1 MRKWAFIGSLVA
13 NFVFAGV
20 CDEVDLQRHLPFLPD
35 SVKVVEKREVY
46 SLCEMVLKDRGGF
59 FTIYGTKDYVIV
71 GNMISMGKSV
81 SNESVMGVQSKVVKE
96 KLSDLRALAATV
108 YGSGQK
114 EVFFVSDPDCPYC
127 NGIKRKVK
135 ELADKNGYKV
145 YLLWFPL
152 PIHPKAKEKAISF
165 VCEKRTYEDYLADA
179 YGQSICS
186 EGTAKVEK
194 TLEVLNGLVNATP
207 TFIFSD
213 GRIAV
218 GGNPKLLEEE
228 MR

>member
-13 NFVFAGV
+13 SFAFAGV

-46 SLCEMVLKDRGGF
+46 SLCEMVLRDRGGF
-59 FTIYGTKDYVIV
+59 FTVYGTKDYVIV
-71 GNMISMGKSV
+71 GNMISEGKSV
-81 SNESVMGVQSKVVKE
+81 SNESVQAVQSKVVKE

-152 PIHPKAKEKAISF
+152 PIHPNAKEKAISF

-179 YGQSICS
+179 YGKSVCS
-186 EGTAKVEK
+186 EGVSKVEK

-213 GRIAV
+213 GRIVV

>member
-13 NFVFAGV
+13 SFAFAGV
-20 CDEVDLQRHLPFLPD
+20 CDEVDLRRHLPFLPD

-46 SLCEMVLKDRGGF
+46 SLCEMVLKDREGF

-71 GNMISMGKSV
+71 GNMISEGRSV
-81 SNESVMGVQSKVVKE
+81 SNESVQAVQSKVVKE

-152 PIHPKAKEKAISF
+152 PIHPKAKEKVISF

-213 GRIAV
+213 GRIVV

>member
-1 MRKWAFIGSLVA
+1 MRKWLFISSLA
-13 NFVFAGV
+13 SSFAFAGV
-20 CDEVDLQRHLPFLPD
+20 CDEVDLKKHLPFLPEA
-35 SVKVVEKREVY
+35 VEVVERREVY
-46 SLCEMVLKDRGGF
+46 SLCEMVLKDRGGY
-59 FTIYGTKDYVIV
+59 FTVYGTKDYVIV
-71 GNMISMGKSV
+71 GNLISMGRSV
-81 SNESVMGVQSKVVKE
+81 SNESVMEVQAKVVKE
-96 KLSDLRALAATV
+96 RLSDFRALAATV

-152 PIHPKAKEKAISF
+152 PMHPKAKEKAISF
-165 VCEKRTYEDYLADA
+165 VCERRTYEDYLADA
-179 YGQSICS
+179 YGKSICS
-186 EGTAKVEK
+186 EGASKVEK
-194 TLEVLNGLVNATP
+194 TLEVLSGLVNATP

-213 GRIAV
+213 GRIVV

>member
-1 MRKWAFIGSLVA
+1 MRKWLIIGS
-13 NFVFAGV
+13 FVSSFAFAGV
-20 CDEVDLQRHLPFLPD
+20 CDEVDLRRHLPFLPEA
-35 SVKVVEKREVY
+35 VEVVEKREVY
-46 SLCEMVLKDRGGF
+46 SLCEMVLRDRGGY

-81 SNESVMGVQSKVVKE
+81 SNESVMEVQAKVVKE

-135 ELADKNGYKV
+135 ELADKNGYRV

-152 PIHPKAKEKAISF
+152 PMHPKAKEKSISF
-165 VCEKRTYEDYLADA
+165 ICEKRTYEDYLADA
-179 YGQSICS
+179 YGRSICP
-186 EGTAKVEK
+186 EGMSKVER
-194 TLEVLNGLVNATP
+194 TLEVLSGLVNATP

-213 GRIAV
+213 GRIVV
-218 GGNPKLLEEE
+218 GGNPRLLEEE

>member
-1 MRKWAFIGSLVA
+1 MRWLVIGSLVGSFA
-13 NFVFAGV
+13 FAGV
-20 CDEVDLQRHLPFLPD
+20 CDEVDLSKHLPFLPEA
-35 SVKVVEKREVY
+35 VKVVEKREVF
-46 SLCEMVLKDRGGF
+46 SLCEMVLKDRGGY
-59 FTIYGTKDYVIV
+59 FTVYGTKDYVIV
-71 GNMISMGKSV
+71 GNLISMGKSV
-81 SNESVMGVQSKVVKE
+81 SNERVMEVQSKAIKE

-135 ELADKNGYKV
+135 ELADKNGYSV

-152 PIHPKAKEKAISF
+152 PMHPKAKEKAISF

-179 YGQSICS
+179 YGKSVCS
-186 EGTAKVEK
+186 EGVSKVEK
-194 TLEVLNGLVNATP
+194 TLEVLSGLVNATP

-213 GRIAV
+213 GRIVV

-228 MR
+228 MK

>member
-1 MRKWAFIGSLVA
+1 MRKWLFIGSLVSSFA
-13 NFVFAGV
+13 FAGV
-20 CDEVDLQRHLPFLPD
+20 CDEVDLSKHLPFLPED
-35 SVKVVEKREVY
+35 VKVVEKSEVY
-46 SLCEMVLKDRGGF
+46 SLCEMVLKDGGGY

-71 GNMISMGKSV
+71 GNLISMGRSV
-81 SNESVMGVQSKVVKE
+81 SNEKVMEVQAKAIKE
-96 KLSDLRALAATV
+96 KLSDFRALAAAV

-152 PIHPKAKEKAISF
+152 PMHPKAKEKAISF

-179 YGQSICS
+179 YGKSVCS
-186 EGTAKVEK
+186 DGTSKVEK
-194 TLEVLNGLVNATP
+194 TLEALSGLVNATP

-213 GRIAV
+213 GRIVV
-218 GGNPKLLEEE
+218 GGDPKLLEEE
-228 MR
+228 MK

>member
-1 MRKWAFIGSLVA
+1 MRWLVIGSLVGSFA
-13 NFVFAGV
+13 FAGV
-20 CDEVDLQRHLPFLPD
+20 CDEVDLSKHLPFLPEA
-35 SVKVVEKREVY
+35 VKVVEKRDVF
-46 SLCEMVLKDRGGF
+46 SLCEMVLKDRGGY
-59 FTIYGTKDYVIV
+59 FTVYGTKDYVIV
-71 GNMISMGKSV
+71 GNLISMGKSV
-81 SNESVMGVQSKVVKE
+81 SNERVMEVQSKAIKE

-179 YGQSICS
+179 YGKSVCS
-186 EGTAKVEK
+186 EGVSKVEK
-194 TLEVLNGLVNATP
+194 TLEVFNGLVNATP
-207 TFIFSD
+207 SFIFSD
-213 GRIAV
+213 GKIVV

-228 MR
+228 MK

>member
-1 MRKWAFIGSLVA
+1 MRKWLIIGSLSA
-13 NFVFAGV
+13 GFVFAGV
-20 CDEVDLQRHLPFLPD
+20 CDEVDLRKHLPFLPEG
-35 SVKVVEKREVY
+35 VEVVEKREVY
-46 SLCEMVLKDRGGF
+46 SLCEMVLREREEF

-71 GNMISMGKSV
+71 GNLISMGKSV
-81 SNESVMGVQSKVVKE
+81 SNESVMEVQAKVVKE

-108 YGSGQK
+108 YGGGQK

-152 PIHPKAKEKAISF
+152 PTHPKAKEKAISF

-179 YGQSICS
+179 YGKSICS
-186 EGTAKVEK
+186 EGTDKVEK
-194 TLEVLNGLVNATP
+194 TLKVLNELVNATP

-213 GRIAV
+213 GRIVV
-218 GGNPKLLEEE
+218 GGNPRVLEEE
-228 MR
+228 MK

>member
-1 MRKWAFIGSLVA
+1 MRKWLAVGSLWVGFA
-13 NFVFAGV
+13 FAGV
-20 CDEVDLQRHLPFLPD
+20 CNEVDLRRHLPFLPEG
-35 SVKVVEKREVY
+35 VKVVEKREVY
-46 SLCEMVLKDRGGF
+46 SLCEMVLKDRGGY
-59 FTIYGTKDYVIV
+59 FTVYGTKDYVIV

-81 SNESVMGVQSKVVKE
+81 SNERVMQVQAKAIKE

-108 YGSGQK
+108 YGRGQK

-145 YLLWFPL
+145 YLLWVPL

-165 VCEKRTYEDYLADA
+165 ICEKRTYEDYLADA
-179 YGQSICS
+179 YGKSVCP
-186 EGTAKVEK
+186 EGVSKVER
-194 TLEVLNGLVNATP
+194 TLEVLGGLVNATP

-213 GRIAV
+213 GRIVV

-228 MR
+228 MK

>member
-1 MRKWAFIGSLVA
+1 MRKWVAVGS
-13 NFVFAGV
+13 FVVGFAFAGV
-20 CDEVDLQRHLPFLPD
+20 CDEVDLKKHLPFLPE
-35 SVKVVEKREVY
+35 SVQVVEKREVY
-46 SLCEMVLKDRGGF
+46 SLCEMVLRDRGGF
-59 FTIYGTKDYVIV
+59 FTVYGTKDYVIV
-71 GNMISMGKSV
+71 GNLIAMGRSV
-81 SNESVMGVQSKVVKE
+81 SNESVMEVQAKVVKE
-96 KLSDLRALAATV
+96 RLSELRSLAAVV
-108 YGSGQK
+108 YGSGRK

-179 YGQSICS
+179 YGKSICS
-186 EGTAKVEK
+186 EGTSKVEK
-194 TLEVLNGLVNATP
+194 TLEALNGLVNATP

-213 GRIAV
+213 GRIVV
-218 GGNPKLLEEE
+218 GGNPKVLEEE
-228 MR
+228 MK

>member
-1 MRKWAFIGSLVA
+1 MRKWLFIGSLVGGFA
-13 NFVFAGV
+13 FAGV
-20 CDEVDLQRHLPFLPD
+20 CNEVDLRKHLPFLPEN
-35 SVKVVEKREVY
+35 VEVVEKREVY
-46 SLCEMVLKDRGGF
+46 SLCEMVLKDRGGY

-71 GNMISMGKSV
+71 GNLISMGKSV
-81 SNESVMGVQSKVVKE
+81 SNERVMEVQAKAVKE
-96 KLSDLRALAATV
+96 KLSDLRVLAATV

-127 NGIKRKVK
+127 NAIKRKVK

-152 PIHPKAKEKAISF
+152 PTHPKAREKAISF
-165 VCEKRTYEDYLADA
+165 ICEKRTYEDYLADA
-179 YGQSICS
+179 YGRSICS
-186 EGTAKVEK
+186 EGADKVER
-194 TLEVLNGLVNATP
+194 TLEVLSGLVNATP

-213 GRIAV
+213 GRILV
-218 GGNPKLLEEE
+218 GGNPRLLEEE

>member
-1 MRKWAFIGSLVA
+1 MRKWLIIGSLSVGFA
-13 NFVFAGV
+13 FAGV
-20 CDEVDLQRHLPFLPD
+20 CDEVDLRKHLPFLPEG
-35 SVKVVEKREVY
+35 VEVLEKREVY
-46 SLCEMVLKDRGGF
+46 SLCEMVLREREEF

-71 GNMISMGKSV
+71 GNLISMGKSV
-81 SNESVMGVQSKVVKE
+81 SNESVMEVQAKVVKE
-96 KLSDLRALAATV
+96 RLSDLRALAAAV
-108 YGSGQK
+108 YGGGQK

-152 PIHPKAKEKAISF
+152 PMHPKAKEKAISF

-179 YGQSICS
+179 YGKSICS
-186 EGTAKVEK
+186 EGTDKVEK
-194 TLEVLNGLVNATP
+194 TLKVLNGLVNATP

-213 GRIAV
+213 GRIVV
-218 GGNPKLLEEE
+218 GGNPRALEEE
-228 MR
+228 MK

>member
-1 MRKWAFIGSLVA
+1 MRKWITVGSLVSSFA
-13 NFVFAGV
+13 FAGV
-20 CDEVDLQRHLPFLPD
+20 CDEVDLRRHLPFLPEA
-35 SVKVVEKREVY
+35 VEVVEKRKVY
-46 SLCEMVLKDRGGF
+46 SLCEMVLRDRGGY

-81 SNESVMGVQSKVVKE
+81 SNESVMEVQAKVVKE
-96 KLSDLRALAATV
+96 KLSELRALAATV

-114 EVFFVSDPDCPYC
+114 EVFFISDPDCPYC

-135 ELADKNGYKV
+135 ELADKNGYRV

-152 PIHPKAKEKAISF
+152 PTHPKAKEKAISF
-165 VCEKRTYEDYLADA
+165 ICEKRTYEDYLADA
-179 YGQSICS
+179 YGRSICS
-186 EGTAKVEK
+186 EGTAKVER
-194 TLEVLNGLVNATP
+194 TLEVLSGLVNATP

-213 GRIAV
+213 GRIVV

-228 MR
+228 MK

>member
-1 MRKWAFIGSLVA
+1 MAGGFA
-13 NFVFAGV
+13 FAGV
-20 CDEVDLQRHLPFLPD
+20 CDEVDLKKHLPFLPEA
-35 SVKVVEKREVY
+35 VEVVEKREVY
-46 SLCEMVLKDRGGF
+46 SLCEMVLRDRGGY

-71 GNMISMGKSV
+71 GNLISMGKSL
-81 SNESVMGVQSKVVKE
+81 SNERAAEVQSKKVKE

-152 PIHPKAKEKAISF
+152 PTHPKAKEKAISF
-165 VCEKRTYEDYLADA
+165 ICEKRTYEDYLADA
-179 YGQSICS
+179 YGKSVCS
-186 EGTAKVEK
+186 EGTAKVER
-194 TLEVLNGLVNATP
+194 TLEVLGEFVNATP

-213 GRIAV
+213 GRIVV
-218 GGNPKLLEEE
+218 GGNPRLLEEE